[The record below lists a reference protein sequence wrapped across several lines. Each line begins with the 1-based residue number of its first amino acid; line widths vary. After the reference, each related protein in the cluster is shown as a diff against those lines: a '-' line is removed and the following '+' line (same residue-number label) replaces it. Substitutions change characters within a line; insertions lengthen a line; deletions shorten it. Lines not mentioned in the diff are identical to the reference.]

1 VSQTLQCV
9 GLDSVPLIEPGDDLA
24 EIIASLTA
32 CQIPNLAQGAI
43 LVLAQKV
50 VSKAEGRQVDL
61 QSVAPG
67 AEARALAEKTGKDP
81 RLVEL
86 ILAESRSIVRTR
98 PGLIIAEHRSGHIL
112 ANAGIDASNIP
123 HEPGTQS
130 VLLWPKDPDASAQSL
145 AIKLS
150 QALGFPVPVVI
161 SDSAGRPWRLGT
173 VGFAIGCYGLEPI
186 WDQVGEQDLFGR
198 EMVVTAPAVAD
209 ALAAAASLVQ
219 GETHQGRPAVWVTGF
234 AARLSERANSRDL
247 LRPAPG
253 DLFR

>member
-1 VSQTLQCV
+1 MSQTLQCV

-112 ANAGIDASNIP
+112 AKTG
-123 HEPGTQS
+123 HERFRYC
-130 VLLWPKDPDASAQSL
+130 L
-145 AIKLS
+145 A
-150 QALGFPVPVVI
+150 FPIFPQ
-161 SDSAGRPWRLGT
+161 L
-173 VGFAIGCYGLEPI
+173 
-186 WDQVGEQDLFGR
+186 
-198 EMVVTAPAVAD
+198 
-209 ALAAAASLVQ
+209 
-219 GETHQGRPAVWVTGF
+219 
-234 AARLSERANSRDL
+234 
-247 LRPAPG
+247 
-253 DLFR
+253 